1 MTAFTLG
8 EATATALGRMTARYA
23 ARSGTPVGGIDRP
36 VRRGSVEAGSFEGG
50 FFAAPAPG
58 ACDAMLRAARQAL
71 DAGRRLKRLAR
82 TEGRVLSASERA
94 IASLTAGAV
103 RVFEELC
110 ALARLNRGRVYP
122 SYDRL
127 AAATALGRATV
138 ARALDLLEG
147 AGFLARQ
154 RRFIRVEGEGAGPRY
169 AQTSNAYRPQMPSG
183 LAAKLARVL
192 PRWQIPAPLPDD
204 ALEHAQAET
213 ASVTTMR
220 AGLSCRDLAEAAI
233 EGPLGRVLARLG
245 HALDRRSE
253 RESHDEPETLTQLI
267 HKGCE
272 DPNARRWAD
281 ERARAG

>member
-23 ARSGTPVGGIDRP
+23 ARAGMPAGVLDRR
-36 VRRGSVEAGSFEGG
+36 VRRGSIEAGSFEDD
-50 FFAAPAPG
+50 FFAAPATG

-71 DAGRRLKRLAR
+71 DAGRRLKRATR
-82 TEGRVLSASERA
+82 AQNRVLTASERA
-94 IASLTAGAV
+94 IANLTAGAI

-127 AAATALGRATV
+127 AATTALGRATV
-138 ARALDLLEG
+138 ARALDLLEA

-154 RRFIRVEGEGAGPRY
+154 RRFVRVEGEGAGPRY
-169 AQTSNAYRPQMPSG
+169 AQTSNAYRPQMPGG
-183 LAAKLARVL
+183 LQAKLARVL
-192 PRWQIPAPLPDD
+192 PRWRLPMPLPDD
-204 ALEHAQAET
+204 ALQHAEAQT
-213 ASVTTMR
+213 ASVAAMR
-220 AGLSCRDLAEAAI
+220 AGLSCRDLAEATI
-233 EGPLGRVLARLG
+233 EGPLGRMLARLG

-267 HKGCE
+267 HKGYK
-272 DPNARRWAD
+272 DPNARR
-281 ERARAG
+281 